1 MTPAFQPGDRVRR
14 LIGKHQGMEAGD
26 VGTVLNCDGD
36 NLRLREYPGV
46 IFTTS
51 KYCPV
56 EPTAAPPK
64 QDKTQVGGDH
74 YTKMAIQPYE
84 YAHKNK
90 LGYLESNVVK
100 YVSRHGDKNGKED
113 LLKAIHSLQVLI
125 ELQYPES

>member
-1 MTPAFQPGDRVRR
+1 MTTQFKVGDTVKRIGGDFYPLKQGYCYVVSEVRGPSIY
-14 LIGKHQGMEAGD
+14 L
-26 VGTVLNCDGD
+26 VGH
-36 NLRLREYPGV
+36 
-46 IFTTS
+46 TS
-51 KYCPV
+51 GY
-56 EPTAAPPK
+56 TAEKFALVKAKAPP

-125 ELQYPES
+125 ELQYPGS